1 MRLRRYDEATPTSDQ
16 RQAFECGHESL
27 DRWLATQAGQSMKS
41 RDAVTYLLLDEQ
53 AIVGYYCLSAGSV
66 SREEAPPAIAKRA
79 PDPVPVIRMGRF
91 AIHRAYQGQG
101 WGRDLLG
108 EAIRSAAAALDA
120 IGARAMLVDAID
132 DLAQAFYLR
141 NGFIASPV
149 APMQLMLRLDVARLS
164 EAAAQAAPPTGG

>member
-1 MRLRRYDEATPTSDQ
+1 MRLRRYDEAPPTSDQ

-41 RDAVTYLLLDEQ
+41 RDAVTYLLWDEQ
-53 AIVGYYCLSAGSV
+53 AIAGYYCLSAGSV

-91 AIHRAYQGQG
+91 AVHRSYQGQG
-101 WGRDLLG
+101 WGRDLLR
-108 EAIRSAAAALDA
+108 EAIRSAAAALDG

-132 DLAQAFYLR
+132 ESAQTFYLK
-141 NGFIASPV
+141 NGFIASPA
-149 APMQLMLRLDVARLS
+149 APRQLMLRLDVAKLS
-164 EAAAQAAPPTGG
+164 DAAAQATPPTGV